1 MSVISK
7 RATIHRIRPSVHR
20 VVKSSLLF
28 VLIMVSGCFNLP
40 KYSLPVDALI
50 LSDSPARCRELQ
62 PPDSEL
68 QSMRALVDV
77 TFNYKDEAAHFRYA
91 IIARQPDAFRVD
103 ILPDGGAFTL
113 GMLVTSAGVTTIL
126 DAQEKSY
133 VRGRD
138 ESALI
143 ERFLRIPGFSRDV
156 VIGMVAG
163 LLPKLSCDKV
173 TVRAR
178 PGGEYLLEDASNS
191 VVWHFDTLTR
201 SVRGVTGVTEDG
213 KSVRYE
219 VRRLGEETQQT
230 SISLSVYDPVDA
242 TATMELR
249 KLTLNGRLGDELFRV
264 TIPGGYRDN
273 S

>member
-1 MSVISK
+1 MSGSSKVTAMHVIRS
-7 RATIHRIRPSVHR
+7 T
-20 VVKSSLLF
+20 
-28 VLIMVSGCFNLP
+28 N
-40 KYSLPVDALI
+40 ALI

-68 QSMRALVDV
+68 QSMRGLVDV
-77 TFNYKDEAAHFRYA
+77 SFHYKDEVAHFRYA

-103 ILPDGGAFTL
+103 ILPDSGAFTL
-113 GMLVTSAGVTTIL
+113 GMLVTSAGITTVL

-163 LLPKLSCDKV
+163 HLPKLSCDNV

-178 PGGEYLLEDASNS
+178 PGGEYLLEDSSNS

-249 KLTLNGRLGDELFRV
+249 KLTLNGSLGDELFRV
-264 TIPGGYRDN
+264 TIPGGYKDN

>member
-1 MSVISK
+1 MVVSNNFTVMRSSHTISC
-7 RATIHRIRPSVHR
+7 RIIQSI
-20 VVKSSLLF
+20 SLLLF
-28 VLIMVSGCFNLP
+28 LVMSGCFNLP
-40 KYSLPVDALI
+40 KYSYPEDALV
-50 LSDSPARCRELQ
+50 LADSPARCRELQ
-62 PPDSEL
+62 SPDSEL

-77 TFNYKDEAAHFRYA
+77 TFEYKDEAAHFRYA
-91 IIARQPDAFRVD
+91 IIARQPDSFRVD

-113 GMLVTSAGVTTIL
+113 GMLVTSAGITTIL

-143 ERFLRIPGFSRDV
+143 ERFLSIPGFSRDI

-163 LLPKLSCDKV
+163 LLPKLSCDNV

-178 PGGEYLLEDASNS
+178 PGGEYLLEDQLNS

-219 VRRLGEETQQT
+219 VRRIGDDAQQT
-230 SISLSVYDPVDA
+230 SISLHVHDPVDA
-242 TATMELR
+242 NAMMELR
-249 KLTLNGRLGDELFRV
+249 KLTLNGRIGDELFRV
-264 TIPGGYRDN
+264 TIPGGYQDN